1 MDASHQLMSQWQVRS
16 HKRVM
21 VKLDAHL
28 WPTLSNITR
37 KIRVYPPFLLVLLNT
52 LVELMES
59 KLLLA
64 QTAVATLDAP
74 LLLPLTSVKQM
85 EAEASHTLVQLPFQ
99 TSPATLET
107 LIATTSYQPPS
118 VDPISSA

>member
-21 VKLDAHL
+21 VKLDALL
-28 WPTLSNITR
+28 WLTLSNIMS

-52 LVELMES
+52 LVESMES
-59 KLLLA
+59 KLLRA
-64 QTAVATLDAP
+64 QTAIAILGAL

-85 EAEASHTLVQLPFQ
+85 EVEASRTLAQLPFQ
-99 TSPATLET
+99 TSPAMLET
-107 LIATTSYQPPS
+107 LIATTS
-118 VDPISSA
+118 